1 MKNLMLTIIIIT
13 LLSCT
18 GNQTKSNPVSP
29 PEIDIEKEL
38 EGIEDLR
45 SNFVLALKEGRY
57 EDIGKLVT
65 ADAKTIRAG
74 GSGFDEMFA
83 LGNERG
89 MFPYDSII
97 MTPTETQIMNDSMA
111 YDWGS
116 SKTYYTNKEGEK
128 IELRNSFLAILK
140 KIDGEWKLHREVASS
155 VIE

>member
-1 MKNLMLTIIIIT
+1 M
-13 LLSCT
+13 SCT

>member
-1 MKNLMLTIIIIT
+1 M
-13 LLSCT
+13 SCT

-45 SNFVLALKEGRY
+45 SKFVLALKEGRY

-97 MTPTETQIMNDSMA
+97 MTPN
-111 YDWGS
+111 
-116 SKTYYTNKEGEK
+116 
-128 IELRNSFLAILK
+128 
-140 KIDGEWKLHREVASS
+140 
-155 VIE
+155 